1 MRRGFKAWC
10 ERTANEYRQ
19 VLGVS
24 LEEAL
29 DPRAFAAFL
38 NVRVVT
44 PQDIPG
50 FSCTSL
56 KQLTVTDPESWSA
69 ITISQ
74 SGINL
79 VILNSSQSLTRQA
92 NSLVHELAHLI
103 LNHKADNAQVSAQG
117 ILFRAQYDK
126 EQEEEAAWLAGCLL
140 VPGEGL
146 LQAYRRGNPHTLLA
160 EKFGVSQS
168 LLDWRL
174 RMTAVRQRAG
184 RVRRSHK
191 VV

>member
-29 DPRAFAAFL
+29 DPRAFAVFL
-38 NVRVVT
+38 HVRVVT

-56 KQLTVTDPESWSA
+56 EQLTVADPESWSA

-92 NSLVHELAHLI
+92 NSLAHELAHLV

-146 LQAYRRGNPHTLLA
+146 FQAYRRGNSPTLLA

-168 LLDWRL
+168 LRDWRL
-174 RMTAVRQRAG
+174 RMTAVRQRTG
-184 RVRRSHK
+184 RA
-191 VV
+191 

>member
-29 DPRAFAAFL
+29 DPRAFAVFL
-38 NVRVVT
+38 HVRVVT

-92 NSLVHELAHLI
+92 NSLVHELAHLV
-103 LNHKADNAQVSAQG
+103 LKPQG
-117 ILFRAQYDK
+117 GQCPGFSPGYS
-126 EQEEEAAWLAGCLL
+126 
-140 VPGEGL
+140 VPC
-146 LQAYRRGNPHTLLA
+146 PI
-160 EKFGVSQS
+160 
-168 LLDWRL
+168 
-174 RMTAVRQRAG
+174 RQGAG
-184 RVRRSHK
+184 RRSCLG
-191 VV
+191 